1 MDYKTFY
8 KTIDALPPVLLFCG
22 PEEYVKKSAL
32 DALRAKLLPEDFAV
46 LNEATLEGAQPLA
59 RLEETLEALPVLSD
73 YRLTVIKESP
83 LVLPAK
89 RENAADKSEDAQAL
103 AYLQNMP
110 ETSKLVFYCGQEK
123 PLKTKKLVKWIEAQ
137 GGLVE
142 FDYLEQPDMARW
154 CKSYLS
160 PLKKQLD
167 RAALAEIQARVG
179 PSVTEMKNALDKL
192 SGYAMERADITL
204 ADVELLITPTV
215 EQSVFRVMDLAIAG
229 DGTQALAI
237 VAKLLEQGEQPHGLL
252 AVFLNTCRRLAL
264 CKKILA
270 AGGGEP
276 QVAQA
281 LSVAPFVARRLAGQ
295 CRKIPQSALVRNVA
309 YLVEC
314 DYNIKNGRIAVENAL
329 YSAILTVMENIKSR

>member
-8 KTIDALPPVLLFCG
+8 KQIDNLPPVLLFCG

-32 DALRAKLLPEDFAV
+32 ATLRGKLLSEDFAV
-46 LNEATLEGAQPLA
+46 LNESVFEGALPLA
-59 RLEETLEALPVLSD
+59 KLEETLEALPVLSD
-73 YRLTVIKESP
+73 ARLTVLKESP

-89 RENAADKSEDAQAL
+89 REGAAEKGDDAQAL

-110 ETSKLVFYCGQEK
+110 ETSRVVFYCGQDK

-142 FDYLEQPDMARW
+142 FDFLDQKDMARW
-154 CKSYLS
+154 CKSYLA
-160 PLKKQLD
+160 PQKKQLD

-192 SGYAMERADITL
+192 SGYAMAQSTITL
-204 ADVELLITPTV
+204 ADVEQLITPTV
-215 EQSVFRVMDLAIAG
+215 EQSVFKVMDLAIAG

-237 VAKLLEQGEQPHGLL
+237 VTKLLEQGEQPHGLL
-252 AVFLNTCRRLAL
+252 AVFTSTCRRLAL
-264 CKKILA
+264 CKQVLA
-270 AGGGEP
+270 SGGGEA

-295 CRKIPQSALVRNVA
+295 CRKIPQSALTRNVT

-314 DYNIKNGRIAVENAL
+314 DYNIKSGRIAAENAL
-329 YSAILTVMENIKSR
+329 YAAILTVMENLQSR